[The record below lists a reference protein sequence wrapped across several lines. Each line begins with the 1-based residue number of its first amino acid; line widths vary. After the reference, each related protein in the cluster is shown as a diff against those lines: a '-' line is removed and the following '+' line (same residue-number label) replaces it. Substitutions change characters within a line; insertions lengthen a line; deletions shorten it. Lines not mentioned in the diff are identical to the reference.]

1 MAVALLEALA
11 ADLLEDKNLVS
22 LCIIINNSSLNHC
35 TLYVRSSNLDV
46 SVISDEEHLVEL
58 YSSTIRSREAVYE
71 DFITSFYFE
80 LLACNVNDCVHYKKL
95 IKSFNRKRPSSKRLF
110 VNGLAV
116 ITKIWTAKLAFFIHS
131 AKYFANFVL
140 EQKCFISYR
149 KPFSLME
156 SPFIYNKPVTG
167 KNFIGRKGETTILS
181 NLLTAGEN
189 IVIYEPPK
197 SGKTSIVQQALFNM
211 RIQGKRFVVCEL
223 NLMDTRS
230 ISQFLLGLGDCVIRA
245 LATTPAEYAD
255 IAGRLLQGTHFVF
268 DQQNY
273 AETDSILSL
282 NWDVDE
288 QDIRAMLL
296 LPYRLSAENGT
307 QLFVIMDEF
316 QNVNL
321 TENGD
326 KICKTF
332 ENVMKEVRENARPM
346 CSFVLSGSQV
356 NAMKEIFEHRR
367 FFYRQVEHFTFGRVE
382 DKEIIEHIVKGFL
395 ASGKV
400 IDRDLLEGACGLFQ
414 GDLWYI
420 NHFIAICD
428 SLSKGYIMEPT
439 LVDALSMLLAIHE
452 PRFRETMYDLTA
464 YQVSLLRAIADG
476 HTKFSTA
483 EVIENYG
490 LNSSANVRRLKDALC
505 KKEIVT
511 FDERDEPHVLDPL
524 FEYWVKKYYFKIKG
538 L

>member
-1 MAVALLEALA
+1 
-11 ADLLEDKNLVS
+11 
-22 LCIIINNSSLNHC
+22 
-35 TLYVRSSNLDV
+35 
-46 SVISDEEHLVEL
+46 
-58 YSSTIRSREAVYE
+58 
-71 DFITSFYFE
+71 
-80 LLACNVNDCVHYKKL
+80 
-95 IKSFNRKRPSSKRLF
+95 
-110 VNGLAV
+110 
-116 ITKIWTAKLAFFIHS
+116 
-131 AKYFANFVL
+131 
-140 EQKCFISYR
+140 
-149 KPFSLME
+149 ME
-156 SPFIYNKPVTG
+156 SPFIYNTHVTG
-167 KNFIGRKGETTILS
+167 KNFIGRQSETTILG
-181 NLLTAGEN
+181 NLLAAGEN
-189 IVIYEPPK
+189 VVMYEPPK

-223 NLMDTRS
+223 DLMDTRS
-230 ISQFLLGLGDCVIRA
+230 ISQFLVGLGNSVIRS

-326 KICKTF
+326 KIFKTF

-400 IDRDLLEGACGLFQ
+400 IDRDLLLGVCTLFKNN
-414 GDLWYI
+414 LWYI
-420 NHFIAICD
+420 NHFISICD
-428 SLSKGYIMEPT
+428 SLSKGYIMEPV
-439 LVDALSMLLAIHE
+439 LLEALSRMVAIHE
-452 PRFRETMYDLTA
+452 PRFYAIMYDLTT
-464 YQVSLLRAIADG
+464 YQVSLLKAIVDG
-476 HTKFSTA
+476 NVKFSTS
-483 EVIENYG
+483 EVIAGYG

-511 FDERDEPHVLDPL
+511 FNEKDEPQILDPL

-538 L
+538 I